1 METTLDKLPINKI
14 GIVKKLN
21 SKSEIKRRLLDLG
34 MISETSIKPIY
45 KSPLG
50 DPTAYLMRGS
60 VIALRSDDAKD
71 ILISYKGDKNA

>member
-14 GIVKKLN
+14 GTIKKLD
-21 SKSEIKRRLLDLG
+21 SKKNIKRRLLDLG
-34 MISETSIKPIY
+34 MVNKTTIKPIY

-60 VIALRSDDAKD
+60 VIALRKEDAKD
-71 ILISYKGDKNA
+71 ITITYEGDKND